1 MTGSEG
7 RGLPMWARVT
17 GFFIGAGTVIHE
29 VINEPRWIV
38 LLVGMVMMGYV
49 SSDLLDK
56 WKGGPP

>member
-1 MTGSEG
+1 
-7 RGLPMWARVT
+7 MWARVT